1 MWIMETKTL
10 KTIFFFPRDK
20 NKWDWR
26 GSQVQEDCQGSNI
39 PISKT
44 PAFSHSTEINK
55 TRQKEAF
62 HLEFLLAPGK
72 SAWLSAELF
81 TWNYP

>member
-10 KTIFFFPRDK
+10 KTIFLSPETRI
-20 NKWDWR
+20 NEI
-26 GSQVQEDCQGSNI
+26 GECSQVQEDCQGSNK